1 VITTISDPAGLD
13 ELMMIPQD
21 LPMLG
26 VDQPPLDPGRWEQA
40 KAIARKK
47 LEDEI
52 RDQKNK
58 VREMLQDHATVKTMK
73 KEASDKRDLSTA
85 IAADKVMLQIEMDLA
100 KEEDKLRRLEEKY
113 HNEYG
118 KK

>member
-1 VITTISDPAGLD
+1 
-13 ELMMIPQD
+13 
-21 LPMLG
+21 
-26 VDQPPLDPGRWEQA
+26 
-40 KAIARKK
+40 
-47 LEDEI
+47 
-52 RDQKNK
+52 
-58 VREMLQDHATVKTMK
+58 MK